1 MPSPLIDQFGKELAP
16 IVRAPVAAM
25 QASQITGSNIG
36 SGGWWPII
44 REPFAGAWQR
54 NLEVR
59 HDAVLSHV
67 IVFRCASLISS
78 DIAKMRMK
86 LITKSKDDIWEETQN
101 PAFSPI
107 LTKPNHFQ
115 NRIQFFENWIISKLN
130 HGNTYALKERDG
142 RNVVTAL
149 YILDPRRVKP
159 LVSPMS
165 EVFYEIH
172 ADDLAG
178 VKENVIVP
186 ASEIIHDR
194 WNCMF
199 HPLCG
204 LSPIV
209 ANGLAAMQGLKIQEH
224 SARFFKNGANPGGIL
239 TAPGRI
245 NDDTAQRLK
254 VDWQQRF
261 TGENVGFVAVLGDGL
276 KYDAM
281 SITAIDSQLI
291 DQLKWSSETVAA
303 SYGVPGY
310 KVGVGE
316 MPRNINSIES
326 LERLYYQACLQI
338 HIEAIELC
346 MDEGLNL
353 PTNIGVEFDLDG
365 LLRMDGATMMKYMS
379 DGVGAAIFAP
389 NEARGRFGLAPR
401 PGGDALYLQ
410 QQNYSLEALQKRDQS
425 ADPFATGGGS
435 TPTTGTGNTPSNPPP
450 PGAGSTTAPDQTPT
464 PSQNTNSFDS
474 PDLIERVRRLAD
486 IKFERNAS
494 SV

>member
-1 MPSPLIDQFGKELAP
+1 MPSLIDQFGKELVP
-16 IVRAPVAAM
+16 IVRAPVAPMNAN
-25 QASQITGSNIG
+25 QIVGG
-36 SGGWWPII
+36 GGWWPII

-54 NLEVR
+54 NLDIRQDTV
-59 HDAVLSHV
+59 VSHV
-67 IVFRCASLISS
+67 IVFRCTSLISS

-86 LITKSKDDIWEETQN
+86 LIQKTSDNIWEETTN
-101 PAFSPI
+101 PAYSPV

-115 NRIQFFENWIISKLN
+115 NRIQFFENWVVSKLN
-130 HGNTYALKERDG
+130 NGNTYVLKERDG
-142 RNVVTAL
+142 RNVVVGF

-159 LVSPMS
+159 LVSTS
-165 EVFYEIH
+165 GEVFYELY

-178 VKENVIVP
+178 IGENVRVP
-186 ASEIIHDR
+186 ASEIVHDR

-209 ANGLAAMQGLKIQEH
+209 ANGLAATQGLRIQEH

-245 NDDTAQRLK
+245 GDDTAQRLK
-254 VDWQQRF
+254 TDWQQRF

-276 KYDAM
+276 KYEAMTMSSTDA
-281 SITAIDSQLI
+281 QLI
-291 DQLKWSSETVAA
+291 DQLKWSSESIAA

-316 MPRNINSIES
+316 MPRNINSIET

-353 PTNIGVEFDLDG
+353 PSNLGVEFDLDG
-365 LLRMDGATMMKYMS
+365 LLRMDGATMMKYLT
-379 DGVGAAIFAP
+379 DGVGAAIIEP
-389 NEARGRFGLAPR
+389 NEARFRIGLPPR
-401 PGGDALYLQ
+401 PGGNALYLQ
-410 QQNYSLEALQKRDQS
+410 QQNYSLEALNKRDQS
-425 ADPFATGGGS
+425 PDPFAFGKGQPQTAPPNNNNNQSGG
-435 TPTTGTGNTPSNPPP
+435 TPGDSS
-450 PGAGSTTAPDQTPT
+450 STTAPDQTPT
-464 PSQNTNSFDS
+464 PNQTNSI
-474 PDLIERVRRLAD
+474 DLKRVRRLANT
-486 IKFERNAS
+486 KYERSNAA
-494 SV
+494 